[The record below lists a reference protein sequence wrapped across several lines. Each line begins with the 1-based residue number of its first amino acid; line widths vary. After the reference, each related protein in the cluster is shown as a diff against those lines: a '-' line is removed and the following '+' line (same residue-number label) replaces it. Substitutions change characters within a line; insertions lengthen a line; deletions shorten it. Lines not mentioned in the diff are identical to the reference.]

1 MKKKIMILLGAAA
14 MLFAVPETMAGHHGH
29 RPDKGNDG
37 LKLAAGI
44 VHLVKEAITPA
55 PRVIYA
61 PPERV
66 AAPPPARVIAPPP
79 VRVVAPPPKPA
90 YHRPAPVVRRQQE
103 PKRNHPPRH
112 GGHRR

>member
-1 MKKKIMILLGAAA
+1 MILLGAAA
-14 MLFAVPETMAGHHGH
+14 MLFAVPETMADHHGH
-29 RPDKGNDG
+29 RPQKGNDG

-61 PPERV
+61 PPPAQVVV
-66 AAPPPARVIAPPP
+66 APHP
-79 VRVVAPPPKPA
+79 VRVVAPPPVRVVTPPPPKPA
-90 YHRPAPVVRRQQE
+90 PHRPAPVVRHHQA
-103 PKRNHPPRH
+103 PKHNPPPQH